1 MAAGRK
7 DFMEN
12 LWLKIKIWTKIL
24 LFSIVVIYLGIFIY
38 NNSDQPLTI
47 WLWFGKE
54 FRTSALEMIPAML
67 LAGVFGTV
75 VVRMAFR
82 AVKQIRELQQRNAAA
97 KMQKDMADIKAK
109 AAMLQTKPATT
120 SATDA
125 ANKIN

>member
-1 MAAGRK
+1 MKAAGRK

-47 WLWFGKE
+47 WVWFGKE

-82 AVKQIRELQQRNAAA
+82 AVKQIRELKQRNASAR
-97 KMQKDMADIKAK
+97 MQKDMADIKAK
-109 AAMLQTKPATT
+109 AAMLQTTPPPTPE
-120 SATDA
+120 A
-125 ANKIN
+125 AKNPQ

>member
-1 MAAGRK
+1 MKAAGRK

-47 WLWFGKE
+47 WVWFGKE

-82 AVKQIRELQQRNAAA
+82 AVKQIRELKQRNASAR
-97 KMQKDMADIKAK
+97 MQKDMADIKAK
-109 AAMLQTKPATT
+109 AAMLHTT
-120 SATDA
+120 PPPTPEA
-125 ANKIN
+125 AKNPQ